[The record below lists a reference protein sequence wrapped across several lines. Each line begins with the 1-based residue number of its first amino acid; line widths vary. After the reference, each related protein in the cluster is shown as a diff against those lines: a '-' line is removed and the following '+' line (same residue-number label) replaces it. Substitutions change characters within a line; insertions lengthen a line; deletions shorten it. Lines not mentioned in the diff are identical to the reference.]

1 MAEPTSNTD
10 PAAATPLS
18 ITVDRNGNDV
28 VVVVRGEIDLETSG
42 DLGAALADVHIAGQV
57 NVDLG
62 DVEYM
67 DSTGL
72 RALLLAKDEVEAAG
86 GGFRVTATSNIV
98 ARLFDITGV
107 NDLMG

>member
-1 MAEPTSNTD
+1 MADSTSNTD
-10 PAAATPLS
+10 PAAGAPLS
-18 ITVDRNGNDV
+18 ITVERNGSEA
-28 VVVVRGEIDLETSG
+28 VVVVRGEIDLETSS
-42 DLGAALADVHIAGQV
+42 DLGAALADLQSAGQV
-57 NVDLG
+57 NVDLA

-107 NDLMG
+107 NDLLG